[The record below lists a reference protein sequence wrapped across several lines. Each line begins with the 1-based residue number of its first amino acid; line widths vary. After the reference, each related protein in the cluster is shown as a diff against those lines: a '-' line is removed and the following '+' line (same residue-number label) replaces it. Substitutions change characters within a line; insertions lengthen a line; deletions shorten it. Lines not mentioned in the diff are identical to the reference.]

1 MGLARLVRHCLLPVA
16 CCLSPVLACSSSDD
30 GRAPPPCEGVAP
42 EAQQQCLTDHYFRG
56 YGPQPVPP
64 CTNFTTTAKKV
75 AGRKEID
82 FFLGGIAVDA
92 FARTEGQFLQ
102 RFYEPY
108 ELTFFTQRAAGP
120 AGFAYA
126 LNATNQQLS
135 DVQRRVG
142 ITPGQQPTAAQND
155 ALNKAVGDLIFAD
168 LRNFVRAQSNPP
180 RASINVVIL
189 DSIASPDVA
198 ASFSGGVIAG
208 LGLSPTLF
216 KAVAADDPSK
226 NLFDLIGLGEDFT
239 PTLFVGH
246 GDVTRLAK
254 SPDVIVAHELG
265 HSMGLQHTK
274 EPGNLMTQYS
284 ASTACLPGLTDAE
297 IDVLKST
304 GAQLGDACAWHRLF
318 DVRDAVVRAVLARNA
333 PK

>member
-1 MGLARLVRHCLLPVA
+1 MRTRAFLSCCLLPVA
-16 CCLSPVLACSSSDD
+16 CCLSPVVSCSSSD
-30 GRAPPPCEGVAP
+30 GTPASPPCESIAP
-42 EAQQQCLTDHYFRG
+42 ESQEQCLTDYYFRG
-56 YGPQPVPP
+56 YGPQPVPA
-64 CTNFTTTAKKV
+64 CTNFAATAKKV

-82 FFLGGIAVDA
+82 FFVGGVAVDA

-108 ELTFFTQRAAGP
+108 ELTFFTRHPSAP

-126 LNATNQQLS
+126 LNATNEQLAG
-135 DVQRRVG
+135 VQRQVG
-142 ITPGQQPTAAQND
+142 IEAGRAPTAAQTD
-155 ALNKAVGDLIFAD
+155 ALNRAVGDLIFAD
-168 LRNFVRAQSNPP
+168 LRAFVRAQSNPP
-180 RASINVVIL
+180 RTSINVVIL
-189 DSIASPDVA
+189 EHIASPDVA

-226 NLFDLIGLGEDFT
+226 NLFELIGLGDDFT

-246 GDVTRLAK
+246 DDVTRLAK

-274 EPGNLMTQYS
+274 EPGNLMTQYA

-304 GAQLGDACAWHRLF
+304 GALVGDPCAWHRLF
-318 DVRDAVVRAVLARNA
+318 DIRDAVVRALLARR
-333 PK
+333 